1 MEIEEESVTLKIEQ
15 NISASDQLMANIH
28 ECETEMH
35 EDDAFYQLLKRGEVD
50 AAILSFYSLD
60 DKIRQAI
67 LQWAI

>member
-1 MEIEEESVTLKIEQ
+1 
-15 NISASDQLMANIH
+15 MANIH
-28 ECETEMH
+28 ACETEMH

>member
-1 MEIEEESVTLKIEQ
+1 
-15 NISASDQLMANIH
+15 MANIH

-50 AAILSFYSLD
+50 TAILSFYNLD
-60 DKIRQAI
+60 NEIQQAV

>member
-15 NISASDQLMANIH
+15 NISAFDQLMANIH